1 MPFEEIIR
9 KWAEQNRLQYGKAS
23 QPSVLGRVLSE
34 APEAKKDIKAL
45 LVDIDRIVA
54 EVNALSA
61 GELSGGTE
69 KKEKTPVSS
78 LKLPNDPKGVVMR
91 FAPNP
96 NGPPTLGSA
105 RGIVVNSELVRKYGG
120 KFILRFDDTDPKTK
134 KPMLEAYDWYLE
146 DCTWLGAKP
155 DEVYYASERIP
166 NYYDVAEKLIG
177 MGCAYVCFC
186 AQAAF
191 KELKDAKKPCPE
203 RETPPEKSL
212 ELWKK
217 MLSGD
222 FADGECVLRI
232 KTDITHKDPALRDW
246 VAFRIIREDH
256 PRVDRKYVVWPMLD
270 FESAI
275 EDRLL
280 GVTHIIRGKDLADS
294 EHRQKFIYDY
304 LGWKYPAT
312 MHWGKVRLE
321 EFGKFSTSKLKES
334 IAKGEY
340 SGWDDPRVPTIRAMR
355 RRGISAQAIRNL
367 MIGLGLSDS
376 EISISLENLFSENR
390 KIMDATASRYFFVED
405 PVELTVIAAPAKTV
419 KIPLHPSFKDR
430 GYREL
435 KVSADKDGA
444 TKVFISKKDADDLAV
459 GQKIRLMN
467 LFNVVIGKTGGA
479 PSAMYISDDS
489 RDVHKIH
496 WLPQEHADVTIVTPE
511 GEVEGFC
518 EQGCTVLDVGVVI
531 QFERFGFVRLD
542 KKVPLSFYFGHR

>member
-1 MPFEEIIR
+1 MSFEDIIR

-23 QPSVLGRVLSE
+23 RDSVLGRVLSD

-45 LVDIDRIVA
+45 LVDIDRIVS

-61 GELSGGTE
+61 GELASPDE
-69 KKEKTPVSS
+69 RKEKTPVSS
-78 LKLPNDPKGVVMR
+78 LKLQGNPKNVVMR

-134 KPMLEAYDWYLE
+134 KPMMEAYGWYLE
-146 DCTWLGAKP
+146 DCTWLDAKP

-166 NYYDVAEKLIG
+166 AYYEIAEKLIG

-186 AQAAF
+186 AQGAF
-191 KELKDAKKPCPE
+191 KALKDAKKPCPE
-203 RETPPEKSL
+203 RDVPPEKNL
-212 ELWKK
+212 TLWKK
-217 MLSGD
+217 MLGGEY
-222 FADGECVLRI
+222 ADGECVLRI

-256 PRVDRKYVVWPMLD
+256 PRVDRKYIVWPMLD

-275 EDRLL
+275 EDKLL

-294 EHRQKFIYDY
+294 EHRQKFIYNY
-304 LGWKYPAT
+304 LGWTYPAT
-312 MHWGKVRLE
+312 MHWGKVQLE

-355 RRGISAQAIRNL
+355 RRGIAPQAIRNL

-390 KIMDATASRYFFVED
+390 KIMDPVASRYFFVED
-405 PVELTVIAAPAKTV
+405 PVVLVVSGAPAKAV
-419 KIPLHPSFKDR
+419 KLALHPSFKDR
-430 GYREL
+430 GYREM
-435 KVSADKDGA
+435 KVSADKDGMMRL
-444 TKVFISKKDADDLAV
+444 FISREDAKELAV
-459 GQKIRLMN
+459 GQKIRFMN
-467 LFNVVIGKTGGA
+467 LFNVMITDAGSA
-479 PSAMYISDDS
+479 PSAEYLTDDS

-496 WLPQEHADVTIVTPE
+496 WLPQEHLDATVVTPE
-511 GEVEGFC
+511 GEINGFC
-518 EQGCTVLDVGVVI
+518 ELGCAVLDVGTVV
-531 QFERFGFVRLD
+531 QFERVGFVRLD
-542 KKVPLSFYFGHR
+542 KKVPLTFYFGHR

>member
-1 MPFEEIIR
+1 MSFEGMIR
-9 KWAEQNRLQYGKAS
+9 KWAEQNRVQYGKAGRD
-23 QPSVLGRVLSE
+23 SVLGRVLSE

-45 LVDIDRIVA
+45 LEEIDRIVA
-54 EVNALSA
+54 EVNALSP
-61 GELSGGTE
+61 GELVGGTE
-69 KKEKTPVSS
+69 KKEKVKTSS
-78 LKLPNDPKGVVMR
+78 LRLPGEPKGVVMR

-146 DCTWLGAKP
+146 DCIWLDAKP
-155 DEVYYASERIP
+155 DEVYYASERIA

-186 AQAAF
+186 AQGTF
-191 KELKDAKKPCPE
+191 KALKDEKKPCPE
-203 RETPPEKSL
+203 RDTPPEKNL

-217 MLSGD
+217 MLRSEY
-222 FADGECVLRI
+222 ADGECVLRI

-256 PRVDRKYVVWPMLD
+256 PRVGRKYVVWPMLD

-275 EDRLL
+275 EDKLL
-280 GVTHIIRGKDLADS
+280 NVTHIIRGKDLADS
-294 EHRQKFIYDY
+294 EHRQKFIYNY

-312 MHWGKVRLE
+312 MHWGKVMLE

-355 RRGISAQAIRNL
+355 RRGISPQAIRNL

-390 KIMDATASRYFFVED
+390 KIMDPTASRYFFVED
-405 PVELTVIAAPAKTV
+405 PVELVVSGAPKKDV
-419 KIPLHPSFKDR
+419 KIPLHPSFRDR
-430 GYREL
+430 GFREM

-444 TKVFISKKDADDLAV
+444 ARLFISGKDAQQLSV

-467 LFNVVIGKTGGA
+467 LYNVTIKEGGKSPA
-479 PSAMYISDDS
+479 AEYISDDS

-511 GEVEGFC
+511 GEVKGFC
-518 EQGCTVLDVGVVI
+518 ELGCTVLDVGVVI